1 MARGDVLH
9 PAATREYDG
18 ESPCPRGPAQSPAG
32 WLFHSWMREGRCRRE
47 VGAVFC
53 PTAAV
58 IRGRFAAGSG
68 CRQSPAPRSP
78 LRRCFGA
85 HLQSKLAQGAT
96 ARTYVSSQKEF
107 SLWKNS
113 KSLWLWQ
120 DYSRDESKRSPSRQD
135 YRRDEVSQELRVSTS
150 IQTVI
155 ISYLPLW
162 LEVRLLLRLIFRF
175 CFVDAKSSVMHF
187 TILKIPFFL

>member
-1 MARGDVLH
+1 MLVV
-9 PAATREYDG
+9 PAWPEAMFFTQQPP
-18 ESPCPRGPAQSPAG
+18 ESTMGIACVPGAQPG
-32 WLFHSWMREGRCRRE
+32 WFFRSWMREGRCGRE

-53 PTAAV
+53 PTADV

-68 CRQSPAPRSP
+68 RRQSPAPRSP
-78 LRRCFGA
+78 LRRCLGA

-120 DYSRDESKRSPSRQD
+120 DYGRDDSKRSPSRQD
-135 YRRDEVSQELRVSTS
+135 
-150 IQTVI
+150 
-155 ISYLPLW
+155 
-162 LEVRLLLRLIFRF
+162 
-175 CFVDAKSSVMHF
+175 
-187 TILKIPFFL
+187 